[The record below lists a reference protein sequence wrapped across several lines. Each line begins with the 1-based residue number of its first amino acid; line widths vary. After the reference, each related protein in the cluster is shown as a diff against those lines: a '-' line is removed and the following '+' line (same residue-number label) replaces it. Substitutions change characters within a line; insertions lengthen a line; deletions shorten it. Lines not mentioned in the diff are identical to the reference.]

1 MFIKNKYYDKNLISD
16 LSETERK
23 KFNFYNLATYWENAL
38 KLDGIG
44 ANSVWDAYWYQTIF
58 LNRGM
63 TVFPQVSHVQNMGFD
78 GTGLHC
84 GDEDIFKTKINR
96 KETVKFQTKQKEK

>member
-1 MFIKNKYYDKNLISD
+1 
-16 LSETERK
+16 
-23 KFNFYNLATYWENAL
+23 
-38 KLDGIG
+38 
-44 ANSVWDAYWYQTIF
+44 
-58 LNRGM
+58 M

-96 KETVKFQTKQKEK
+96 KETVKFQTKQKENKIYKLNAYIFYQKINIKDYVNFHKPKLRI